1 MQNLP
6 GKTSQRDQ
14 HHMQA
19 ARPGMIGQRHRIGN
33 HEKGKQQQRSVTSLV
48 GENFHHTGW
57 HMAKVEQAQQ
67 DQAEEGGEEAH
78 AAAKPKPAKRDPK
91 LPPAYMPLDPF
102 VVNLAD
108 RDADRYAQI
117 GVTLEIDDPKF
128 AEEMKPYMPAI
139 RNAVLMI
146 LSHKTAAE
154 LQGREGK
161 EQLAAEIAREVV
173 RPMGIN
179 IDDESEDD
187 GKKKRKRAP
196 VYNPVQQVH
205 FSSFI
210 VQ

>member
-1 MQNLP
+1 M
-6 GKTSQRDQ
+6 S
-14 HHMQA
+14 A
-19 ARPGMIGQRHRIGN
+19 AAASAEQPAPKKNSKKLFIIIG
-33 HEKGKQQQRSVTSLV
+33 VVVFLLV
-48 GENFHHTGW
+48 GGGAAGFMIWKKKAEE
-57 HMAKVEQAQQ
+57 AAAAA
-67 DQAEEGGEEAH
+67 AEEGGGDDAH
-78 AAAKPKPAKRDPK
+78 EVAKSHKPAKRDPK
-91 LPPAYMPLDPF
+91 LPPAYMPLEPF

-173 RPMGIN
+173 RPLGIN
-179 IDDESEDD
+179 IDDEAAED
-187 GKKKRKRAP
+187 GKKKRKKAP

>member
-1 MQNLP
+1 M
-6 GKTSQRDQ
+6 S
-14 HHMQA
+14 A
-19 ARPGMIGQRHRIGN
+19 AAASAEQPAPKKNSKKLFIIIGVVVVLLLGGGGAGFMIWKKKAA
-33 HEKGKQQQRSVTSLV
+33 EA
-48 GENFHHTGW
+48 E
-57 HMAKVEQAQQ
+57 AAA
-67 DQAEEGGEEAH
+67 AEEGGEEAH

-161 EQLAAEIAREVV
+161 ELLAAEIAREVV

>member
-1 MQNLP
+1 M
-6 GKTSQRDQ
+6 S
-14 HHMQA
+14 A
-19 ARPGMIGQRHRIGN
+19 AAASAEQPAPKKNSKKLFIIIG
-33 HEKGKQQQRSVTSLV
+33 VVVFLLV
-48 GENFHHTGW
+48 GGGAAGFMIWKKKADE
-57 HMAKVEQAQQ
+57 AAAAA
-67 DQAEEGGEEAH
+67 AEEGGDDAH
-78 AAAKPKPAKRDPK
+78 AAPKAHKPAQRDHK
-91 LPPAYMPLDPF
+91 LPPAYMPLEPF

-117 GVTLEIDDPKF
+117 GVTLEIDDAKF

-173 RPMGIN
+173 RPLGIN
-179 IDDESEDD
+179 IDDEGAED
-187 GKKKRKRAP
+187 GKKKRKKAP

>member
-1 MQNLP
+1 MPLVRGLNQQE
-6 GKTSQRDQ
+6 KDMS
-14 HHMQA
+14 A
-19 ARPGMIGQRHRIGN
+19 AAASAEQPAPKKNSKKLFIIIGVVVVLLLGGGGAGFMIWKKKAA
-33 HEKGKQQQRSVTSLV
+33 EA
-48 GENFHHTGW
+48 E
-57 HMAKVEQAQQ
+57 AAA
-67 DQAEEGGEEAH
+67 AEEGGEEAQ

-154 LQGREGK
+154 LQGR
-161 EQLAAEIAREVV
+161 
-173 RPMGIN
+173 
-179 IDDESEDD
+179 
-187 GKKKRKRAP
+187 
-196 VYNPVQQVH
+196 
-205 FSSFI
+205 
-210 VQ
+210 

>member
-1 MQNLP
+1 M
-6 GKTSQRDQ
+6 S
-14 HHMQA
+14 A
-19 ARPGMIGQRHRIGN
+19 AAASAEQPAPKKNSKKLFIIIGVVVVLLLGGGGAGFMIWKKKAA
-33 HEKGKQQQRSVTSLV
+33 EAA
-48 GENFHHTGW
+48 E
-57 HMAKVEQAQQ
+57 AAA
-67 DQAEEGGEEAH
+67 AEEGGEEAH

-179 IDDESEDD
+179 IDDESEEDD
-187 GKKKRKRAP
+187 KKKRKRAP